1 MPSQRDAATESDEG
15 TERASSL
22 GGPILAVGAFAAGA
36 AMTLVV
42 KRLIDA
48 RRTAGHA
55 RDEVGAAA
63 DGSKEDLPTVL
74 RRAALDV
81 AVAATGQAAERLRS
95 QSDGAATK
103 SKPQSET
110 AESSNR

>member
-1 MPSQRDAATESDEG
+1 MPSQRDPG
-15 TERASSL
+15 TKSEEAVGRASSL

-36 AMTLVV
+36 ATTFVA

-48 RRTAGHA
+48 RRKAGGA
-55 RDEVGAAA
+55 GDELDAGV

-81 AVAATGQAAERLRS
+81 AVAATGQAAERLRRHGEEAETEVEPEREAA
-95 QSDGAATK
+95 QS
-103 SKPQSET
+103 
-110 AESSNR
+110 SSG